1 MPGYLLIEEKM
12 LQPYRSQGIPPNP
25 LRMGILD
32 YLRELRQEVLPFT
45 REHRLRIVG
54 LEEVLLAADTG
65 DNLLQVSFSIRRIL
79 TSRANELE
87 ATMGWVQVVFRRPL
101 KRADDF
107 WFDPGGNQRV
117 SLRPIFGSPMK
128 ETDASGSE
136 FYRAGFNLT

>member
-1 MPGYLLIEEKM
+1 
-12 LQPYRSQGIPPNP
+12 
-25 LRMGILD
+25 MGILD

-54 LEEVLLAADTG
+54 LEEVLLAAGTG
-65 DNLLQVSFSIRRIL
+65 ENLLQVSLCIRGIL

-87 ATMGWVQVVFRRPL
+87 ATMGAVQVVFRRPL
-101 KRADDF
+101 KRAADF

-128 ETDASGSE
+128 ETDAYGSE